1 MTKPHG
7 NRARDALVAVA
18 LAAFSAANAQDGLYD
33 DRFGNYLPGRTVY
46 QAFDD
51 DLESAAAI
59 GVAADGSLILAGGA
73 AAFRL
78 SASGLPDAS
87 FGSSVF
93 GVDGLFVVQPFGE
106 NAGYLYAMSV
116 GRQPDGK
123 LLLSGWAEDANFH
136 SQYVVCRTSAD
147 GVLDASY
154 GEDGCASYVIEAGSS
169 AFALSAAVDAGGRVV
184 VGGYGNFSFGQ
195 RMVVVR
201 FDADGHLD
209 ISFGTN
215 GRTVLLRFAEIAG
228 ADTTEEFAAL
238 TLDASGRVIVVGTA
252 VLPSD
257 RDFAVARLDAN
268 GRLDTSFGDGG
279 ARLVD
284 VAGAGLYDAASSV
297 ALQRSGRIIV
307 GGHAV
312 IPNGSEPGMTVVA
325 LTPQGSVDASFG
337 NPAGHFI
344 VWPYAASS
352 YAYCYGVA
360 VQRDDRIVMAGY
372 TLNTDNLGAAAKD
385 MAIVRLMPNGDALD
399 GTFAT
404 FGVFTDGFNFG
415 STDDASRDD
424 RLLAVALQDD
434 HIVAVGGARDDW
446 PNESFVAI
454 RLTQDRLFVGDFE
467 LP

>member
-1 MTKPHG
+1 MTKRRRH
-7 NRARDALVAVA
+7 RARHALLAVA
-18 LAAFSAANAQDGLYD
+18 LAIFAHAHAQDGLYD
-33 DRFGNYLPGRTVY
+33 DRFGNYLPGRTIY

-51 DLESAAAI
+51 DLESAAA
-59 GVAADGSLILAGGA
+59 VAVTADGSLILTGGA
-73 AAFRL
+73 AAIRL
-78 SASGLPDAS
+78 GASGLPDAS
-87 FGSSVF
+87 FGNRAF
-93 GVDGLFVVQPFGE
+93 GLDGLFAVQPFGE
-106 NAGYLYAMSV
+106 SAGYLYATSI
-116 GRQPDGK
+116 GEQADGK
-123 LLLSGWAEDANFH
+123 LLLAGWADDASFY

-154 GEDGCASYVIEAGSS
+154 GDRGCASYVVEAGR
-169 AFALSAAVDAGGRVV
+169 AALGISAAVDNEGRVV
-184 VGGYGNFSFGQ
+184 LGGYGFFSFGQ

-201 FDADGHLD
+201 FDANGHLD
-209 ISFGTN
+209 TSFGTN

-228 ADTTEEFAAL
+228 VDTTEEFAAL
-238 TLDASGRVIVVGTA
+238 TLDANGRVIVVGTA
-252 VLPSD
+252 ILPND
-257 RDFAVARLDAN
+257 RDFAIARLDAS
-268 GRLDTSFGDGG
+268 GRLDTTFGDGG

-284 VAGAGLYDAASSV
+284 VAGAGVYDTASSV

-307 GGHAV
+307 GGHAE
-312 IPNGSEPGMTVVA
+312 IPNVSEPGMTVVG
-325 LTPQGSVDASFG
+325 LTPEGNVDASFG
-337 NPAGHFI
+337 NPAGYFI

-360 VQRDDRIVMAGY
+360 VQRDDRIVMSGY
-372 TLNTDNLGAAAKD
+372 TLNTDNLGADAKD
-385 MAIVRLMPNGDALD
+385 MAVVRLMPNGNALD

-434 HIVAVGGARDDW
+434 RIVAVGGARDDG

-454 RLTQDRLFVGDFE
+454 RLTQDRLFVDGFE